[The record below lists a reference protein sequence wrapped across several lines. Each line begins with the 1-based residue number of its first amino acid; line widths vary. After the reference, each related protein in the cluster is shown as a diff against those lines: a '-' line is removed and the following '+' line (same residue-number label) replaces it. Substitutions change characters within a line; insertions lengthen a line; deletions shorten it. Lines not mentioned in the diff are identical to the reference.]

1 VLYYRLA
8 DPTDIRGLMFSLLLA
23 ALKFVLTA
31 KFGAGLVVGSLFVPS
46 TTLRSA
52 FARAVAWVKTKAA

>member
-1 VLYYRLA
+1 
-8 DPTDIRGLMFSLLLA
+8 MFSLLLA